1 MTAELG
7 TILGLS
13 IPVILSVA
21 GVAWRM
27 GRVKGQLPGVEQSPE
42 RLHVDVDRL
51 RNDMN
56 CLQDDIDSVWED
68 VKAALCACRRRWGR
82 AVIF

>member
-13 IPVILSVA
+13 IPVVLSVV

-27 GRVKGQLPGVEQSPE
+27 GRVEGRMAGVEQSVE
-42 RLHVDVDRL
+42 RLQADIDRL
-51 RNDMN
+51 R
-56 CLQDDIDSVWED
+56 DDIDGLRED
-68 VKAALCACRRRWGR
+68 VKAILLRLPAKPE
-82 AVIF
+82 

>member
-13 IPVILSVA
+13 VFVFLSVI

-27 GRVKGQLPGVEQSPE
+27 GRVEGRLTGVERSIE
-42 RLHVDVDRL
+42 RLHADMDRL
-51 RNDMN
+51 R
-56 CLQDDIDSVWED
+56 ED
-68 VKAALCACRRRWGR
+68 VKAILLRLPAKAE
-82 AVIF
+82 

>member
-13 IPVILSVA
+13 AFVFLSVA

-27 GRVKGQLPGVEQSPE
+27 GRVEGRLTSVERSVE
-42 RLHVDVDRL
+42 RLQADMDGL
-51 RNDMN
+51 RK
-56 CLQDDIDSVWED
+56 D
-68 VKAALCACRRRWGR
+68 VKAILLRLPAKAE
-82 AVIF
+82 

>member
-13 IPVILSVA
+13 IPVVLSVI

-27 GRVKGQLPGVEQSPE
+27 SRVEGRLSGVERSVE
-42 RLHVDVDRL
+42 RL
-51 RNDMN
+51 
-56 CLQDDIDSVWED
+56 QTDIDGLRED
-68 VKAALCACRRRWGR
+68 VK
-82 AVIF
+82 VILLRLPAKAE

>member
-13 IPVILSVA
+13 VFVFLSVI

-27 GRVKGQLPGVEQSPE
+27 GRVEGRLIGVERSAE
-42 RLHVDVDRL
+42 RLQADMDRL
-51 RNDMN
+51 R
-56 CLQDDIDSVWED
+56 ED
-68 VKAALCACRRRWGR
+68 VKAILLRLPAKAE
-82 AVIF
+82 

>member
-13 IPVILSVA
+13 IPVVLSGV

-27 GRVKGQLPGVEQSPE
+27 GRVEG
-42 RLHVDVDRL
+42 RLSRADRSVKRL
-51 RNDMN
+51 RADRDW
-56 CLQDDIDSVWED
+56 LLDSIGRIRDDVNAILWPLP
-68 VKAALCACRRRWGR
+68 ARNGAR
-82 AVIF
+82 

>member
-13 IPVILSVA
+13 IPVVLSVI

-27 GRVKGQLPGVEQSPE
+27 GRVEGRLTSVERSVE
-42 RLHVDVDRL
+42 RLQADMDGL
-51 RNDMN
+51 RK
-56 CLQDDIDSVWED
+56 D
-68 VKAALCACRRRWGR
+68 VKAILLRLPAKAE
-82 AVIF
+82 

>member
-13 IPVILSVA
+13 IPVVLSVI

-27 GRVKGQLPGVEQSPE
+27 GRVEGRLTGVERSVE
-42 RLHVDVDRL
+42 RL
-51 RNDMN
+51 
-56 CLQDDIDSVWED
+56 QADIDGLRED
-68 VKAALCACRRRWGR
+68 VK
-82 AVIF
+82 VILLRLSAKAE

>member
-13 IPVILSVA
+13 AFVFLSVA

-27 GRVKGQLPGVEQSPE
+27 GRVEGRLTGVERSVE
-42 RLHVDVDRL
+42 RI
-51 RNDMN
+51 
-56 CLQDDIDSVWED
+56 QADIDGIRED
-68 VKAALCACRRRWGR
+68 VK
-82 AVIF
+82 VILLRLPAKAE

>member
-13 IPVILSVA
+13 IPVVLSVI

-27 GRVKGQLPGVEQSPE
+27 GRVEGRLSGVERSVE
-42 RLHVDVDRL
+42 RLQADIDRL
-51 RNDMN
+51 RDDMAR
-56 CLQDDIDSVWED
+56 LRDD
-68 VKAALCACRRRWGR
+68 VKAILLRLPAKHG
-82 AVIF
+82 